1 MRHNTTYYS
10 RIAGRTRRQKQ
21 RGVALVTTLLL
32 LLLLTAISL
41 TMVLSVSS
49 DMLINGYYR
58 DYRGSFY
65 AADSGVNIARQAM
78 INGILASAPG
88 GVIAAGV
95 SPIPAGTDAN
105 VRANVVA
112 AYAAPT
118 TVNSAGSWPEKF
130 QIVNNP
136 AATSLTLVNCT
147 VTGGGAGATCAN
159 TNPNNQNNPPA
170 VTAYTYTY
178 NYQVTVVGQSQGSE
192 VATVSDAGTLTFNAA
207 ITPAGP
213 QRVNFAAWGTFIDQY
228 PPCSAPFVPGTLTG
242 PFFTNGS
249 WNFGDSGN
257 YTFTNATGQQG
268 AQVSWFHGNT
278 CDQTAASSDTNGSTI
293 APTFQ
298 GGFNIGQPAVGLPT
312 DSFNQEQAVL
322 DGKGVASGQPTN
334 AQLNSALRNVNG
346 TPYPTA
352 GAASGVYLPYTINS
366 NGQKVFTG
374 GGIFVQGDATVK
386 LSPAGTN
393 GETYTITQGGVVTT
407 VTVNPTTNTT
417 SISDGATNTTI
428 TGIPEM
434 FDPNSGAFME
444 NATMLYVNGNVTS
457 LSGPGENQ
465 TAVNN
470 SVALTV
476 TAAGNVTVTGD
487 IRYATEPVTTSQ
499 NQIPNT
505 PPDTLIPANDTKQ
518 VLGIFTATGDVQMNN
533 GQSDGNLWIDAS
545 IAMISSGG
553 SGGWINTGAH
563 INNLNLVGGR
573 IANKAK
579 SGNTTTRNIF
589 FDRRFSQGGFAPPW
603 FPSALIQQ
611 GNQAAAN
618 IPPPTVQHVQWLNK
632 TSYQ

>member
-1 MRHNTTYYS
+1 MRHNSAYYS
-10 RIAGRTRRQKQ
+10 SIAGRTRRQKQ

-78 INGILASAPG
+78 INGILGAAPAG
-88 GVIAAGV
+88 PIAPGV

-105 VRANVVA
+105 VRGAVVA

-130 QIVNNP
+130 QVVNDP
-136 AATSLTLVNCT
+136 TQTTLTLVNCN

-159 TNPNNQNNPPA
+159 TNPNNNNNPPP
-170 VTAYTYTY
+170 VTAYTYVY

-192 VATVSDAGTLTFNAA
+192 VATISDAGTLTFNAA

-249 WNFGDSGN
+249 WNFGDSGQYN
-257 YTFTNATGQQG
+257 FTNTTGQQG
-268 AQVSWFHGNT
+268 ADVSWWHGNA
-278 CDQTAASSDTNGSTI
+278 CDQTAATSDTNGSTI

-298 GGFNIGQPAVGLPT
+298 AGLNLGAPAVGLPT

-322 DGKGVASGQPTN
+322 DGKGVAAGQPTN

-352 GAASGVYLPYTINS
+352 GAASGVYLPYSTNS
-366 NGQKVFTG
+366 SGQKVFNG

-386 LSPAGTN
+386 LSPTGTS
-393 GETYTITQGGVVTT
+393 GETYTITQGGVTTT

-417 SISDGATNTTI
+417 SISDGTTNTTI

-444 NATMLYVNGNVTS
+444 NAAMLYVNGNITS

-470 SVALTV
+470 TVALTV

-505 PPDTLIPANDTKQ
+505 PADTLIPANDTKQ

-603 FPSALIQQ
+603 FPDALIQQ
-611 GNQAAAN
+611 GNQASAN